1 MMTRVVALS
10 GGVGGAK
17 LALGLSDLVKGESL
31 AIISNT
37 ADDFEHLG
45 LLICP
50 DIDTQL
56 YTLSGKANSDQGWGL
71 ADESWRVMD
80 ALEALG
86 GETWFRLGD
95 MDLAT
100 HLWRRGTMDSGATLT
115 EATRGLRRA
124 LNIQCD
130 VLPMSNDPV
139 RTIIQCEEGDLSF
152 QHYFVRRRCEP
163 AVRGVV
169 FAGADCA
176 RPSDEALAALASP
189 ELEAIII
196 CPSNPFVSIDPIL
209 HVGAY
214 RRCFASSPA
223 PVIAVSPI
231 VGGRAIKGPAAKMM
245 AELGF
250 PVSPVTI
257 ARRYSDFID
266 CLVIDEA
273 DAESA
278 PAVRALGVEAAV
290 TRTVMTSRDDKRR
303 LAQFVMD
310 LAKGG
315 DE

>member
-1 MMTRVVALS
+1 MTRVVALS

-56 YTLSGKANSDQGWGL
+56 YTLSGKANPDQGWGL

-100 HLWRRGTMDSGATLT
+100 HLWRRGAMAGGATLT
-115 EATRGLRRA
+115 DATRGLRRA

-139 RTIIQCEEGDLSF
+139 RTIIQCEEGELPF

-189 ELEAIII
+189 ELKAIII

-214 RRCFASSPA
+214 RRYLASSPA

-290 TRTVMTSRDDKRR
+290 TRTVMTSREDKTR
-303 LAQFVMD
+303 LARFVME

-315 DE
+315 GE

>member
-1 MMTRVVALS
+1 MTRVVALS

-17 LALGLSDLVKGESL
+17 LALGLSDLVEGESL

-56 YTLSGKANSDQGWGL
+56 YTLSGKANPDQGWGL

-100 HLWRRGTMDSGATLT
+100 HLWRRGAMAGGATLT
-115 EATRGLRRA
+115 DATRGLRRA

-139 RTIIQCEEGDLSF
+139 RTIIQCEEGELPF

-189 ELEAIII
+189 ELKAIII

-214 RRCFASSPA
+214 RRYLASSPA

-273 DAESA
+273 DAKCA

-290 TRTVMTSRDDKRR
+290 TRTVMTSREDKTR
-303 LAQFVMD
+303 LARFVME

-315 DE
+315 GE

>member
-1 MMTRVVALS
+1 MTRVVALS

-17 LALGLSDLVKGESL
+17 LALGLSDLVEGESL

-56 YTLSGKANSDQGWGL
+56 YTLSGKANPDQGWGL

-100 HLWRRGTMDSGATLT
+100 HLWRRGAMAGGATLT
-115 EATRGLRRA
+115 DATRGLRRA

-139 RTIIQCEEGDLSF
+139 RTIIQCEEGELPF

-189 ELEAIII
+189 ELKAIII

-214 RRCFASSPA
+214 RRYLASSPA

>member
-1 MMTRVVALS
+1 MTRVVALS

-17 LALGLSDLVKGESL
+17 LALGLSDLVEGESL

-56 YTLSGKANSDQGWGL
+56 YTLSGKANPDQGWGL

-100 HLWRRGTMDSGATLT
+100 HLWRRGAMAGGATLT
-115 EATRGLRRA
+115 DATRGLRRA

-139 RTIIQCEEGDLSF
+139 RTIIQCEEGELPF

-273 DAESA
+273 DAKCA

-290 TRTVMTSRDDKRR
+290 TRTVMTSREDKTR
-303 LAQFVMD
+303 LARFVME

-315 DE
+315 GE